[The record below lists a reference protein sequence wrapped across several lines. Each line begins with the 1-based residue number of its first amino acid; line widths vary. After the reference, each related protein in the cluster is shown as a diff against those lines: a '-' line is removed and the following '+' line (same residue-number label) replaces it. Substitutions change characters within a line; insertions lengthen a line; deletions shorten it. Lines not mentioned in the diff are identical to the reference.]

1 MSASGKKPNWMR
13 RLAAMRRGAADRQ
26 GTAAVEFAML
36 LPIMITLFFGTVETS
51 MALLARAD
59 VSLMASTTADLISQA
74 SQIQTADISNAYNAA
89 GTILY
94 PYYDPSKTGSAK
106 PTIRITSVIYDTATA
121 STTSGKIAWTCIQTG
136 SGSLTPGTRAVGDT
150 VTFGPPL
157 IPASQDLMTT
167 GGSVLI
173 AEIAYSY
180 ASPTSKVITGTM
192 NFTNNFVTKPRRVPQ
207 IAPPAGN
214 CPP

>member
-1 MSASGKKPNWMR
+1 MSASKRNWIR
-13 RLAAMRRGAADRQ
+13 CLTRRGVADSR

-59 VSLMASTTADLISQA
+59 VSLMASTTADLIAQA
-74 SQIQTADISNAYNAA
+74 SQVQTADISNAYNAA

-94 PYYDPSKTGSAK
+94 PYYDPSQTGSAK
-106 PTIRITSVIYDTATA
+106 PSIRITSVIYDT
-121 STTSGKIAWTCIQTG
+121 TTTSLSSGKIAWTCTQTG
-136 SGSLTPGTRAVGDT
+136 SGTLSPTTRAVGDT

-157 IPASQDLMTT
+157 IPSSQDLMTAN
-167 GGSVLI
+167 GSVLI

-180 ASPTSKVITGTM
+180 ASPTGKVITGAM

-207 IAPPAGN
+207 IAAPNGG
-214 CPP
+214 CP